1 MASLARDGKGWRVL
15 FTSPDGKRQTLRLGR
30 TDRKGAESIR
40 THVESL
46 LAAKAA
52 GLPIPQATAVWVAG
66 IGDVLRDKLARA
78 GLIDARPTATL
89 GDAIADYLKRQMH
102 LKPASR
108 CVTEQA
114 LRSLLAFFS
123 PTRRLDSITPGDAD
137 DFSRWLQTGGRS
149 RKRMEQSPAL
159 RPATVARRLGRV
171 RSFFRDAQR
180 RKWIHENPFAEV
192 RIPAV
197 SDQSR
202 DAYVPTEV
210 VERLIEAAPEIE
222 FKLLL
227 AMARYLGVRVPS
239 EPFSM
244 TWDCVDW
251 EHRLLRVPSP
261 KTAAQGK
268 AYRMTPIFP
277 PVLPHLE
284 AAFDAAEP
292 GQVFIFHRLRQ
303 RESVKAAERGWWANV
318 NLRQRLMRLI
328 TRIGEQPWPRLWH
341 ALRASAETDLVA
353 RFPIHV
359 VTAWL
364 GNTPRIALKHYL
376 RVTADDNAR
385 AAEEPWKSGAKSGA
399 PVAQNPAQQ
408 VPAAKSTESLI
419 EPESLVGCGFM
430 RQDAKRKPLLHKDLA
445 TPTGFEP
452 VLQA

>member
-1 MASLARDGKGWRVL
+1 MASIAKDGKGWRIL
-15 FTSPDGKRQTLRLGR
+15 FVASDGRRKTLRLGR
-30 TDRKGAESIR
+30 TDRKAAESIR
-40 THVESL
+40 NHVENL
-46 LAAKAA
+46 LVAKTA
-52 GLPIPQATAVWVAG
+52 GTPIRQETAVWLSG

-78 GLIDARPTATL
+78 ELIDARPTATL
-89 GDAIADYLKRQMH
+89 GDAVADYLKRQMH

-114 LRSLLAFFS
+114 LRNLLAFF
-123 PTRRLDSITPGDAD
+123 PVTRRLDSITPGDAD
-137 DFSRWLQTGGRS
+137 DFARWLQTSGRS
-149 RKRMEQSPAL
+149 RKRTGQSPAL
-159 RPATVARRLGRV
+159 RPATVAKRLGRV

-210 VERLIEAAPEIE
+210 VERLIEAAPDIE

-268 AYRMTPIFP
+268 AYRTTPIFP
-277 PVLPHLE
+277 PVLPYLE
-284 AAFDAAEP
+284 AVFDAAEP

-303 RESVKAAERGWWANV
+303 RESVKAAERGWWANI
-318 NLRQRLMRLI
+318 NLRQALLRLI

-341 ALRASAETDLVA
+341 SLRASAETDLVA

-385 AAEEPWKSGAKSGA
+385 AALEPWKSGAKSGA
-399 PVAQNPAQQ
+399 QVAQNPAQQ
-408 VPAAKSTESLI
+408 IPARDGKLEKIETQPLVHCDIVPH
-419 EPESLVGCGFM
+419 
-430 RQDAKRKPLLHKDLA
+430 DARRNLRSKRHLM